1 MAIRSSILAWKIQWT
16 GEPGELYRRW
26 GYKESGMLEHVRMH
40 YLMYTVDSFTL
51 KLWTTAL

>member
-1 MAIRSSILAWKIQWT
+1 MAIRSSILAWKIQRT